1 MEELIEN
8 ISVDEF
14 LGKSTL
20 IIGDVGVGKT
30 RFTARIVEELLKDG
44 YENDITLIDLAPTP
58 VSTCATQVGGRIT
71 DYIDVEQVKYLTS
84 NSIKAARLTAKS
96 ADELVG
102 IIEKNRQLTEL
113 FLKEYLI
120 SPTNIL
126 TINDIT
132 IYLHAGKLDTIEKC
146 VLKSESFIGNAYYG
160 TFFKND
166 LETGVSAREKKL
178 TDKLCRIMDKIIS
191 L

>member
-1 MEELIEN
+1 MTEN

-30 RFTARIVEELLKDG
+30 KLTARIVEKLLKDG
-44 YENDITLIDLAPTP
+44 HGKDITLIDFAPIP
-58 VSTCATQVGGRIT
+58 VSSCAKRVGRRIT
-71 DYIDVEQVKYLTS
+71 EYVDVEQVKYLTS
-84 NSIKAARLTAKS
+84 NSITAPRLTAKS
-96 ADELVG
+96 ADELVE
-102 IIEKNRQLTEL
+102 IIEKNRRLTEL
-113 FLKEYLI
+113 LLKKYLI
-120 SPTNIL
+120 SPTSIL
-126 TINDIT
+126 TINDVT

-146 VLKSESFIGNAYYG
+146 VSKSESFIGNAYYG
-160 TFFKND
+160 AFFKND

-178 TDKLCRIMDKIIS
+178 TEKLCRIMDNIIS

>member
-1 MEELIEN
+1 LGELTES

-14 LGKSTL
+14 LGKNTL

-30 RFTARIVEELLKDG
+30 KLTARIVEELLKNG
-44 YENDITLIDLAPTP
+44 YGNDITLIDLAPIT
-58 VSTCATQVGGRIT
+58 VSSCARQVGGRIT

-84 NSIKAARLTAKS
+84 NSITAPRLTAKS
-96 ADELVG
+96 GDELVE

-120 SPTNIL
+120 SPTRIL
-126 TINDIT
+126 TINDVT

-146 VLKSESFIGNAYYG
+146 VFKSESFIGNAYYG
-160 TFFKND
+160 AFFKND
-166 LETGVSAREKKL
+166 LGTGVSAREKKL